1 VKKTLPRLILDALN
15 HPREKAFVERPN
27 GTSLT
32 VLSTAAMRDR
42 MAAVACALYD
52 RGIARG
58 DRVALI
64 SNNRLDWI
72 VADLGILA
80 AGGVCVPIFV
90 TSAADQLAYI
100 LRDSEPKLIFV
111 ETPEEAI
118 RVGALASHGTP
129 IIAFDGEGPTGFKA
143 FEARGTS
150 SFVSDPK
157 RFTRLHEAIA
167 PDDLA
172 VLIYTSGTTGE
183 PKGVMLTH
191 DNIASNAVDAWTYGL
206 LDIPAGGVG
215 LSVLPYAHIMEHTNM
230 FGFIYSGL
238 TYYVTVPERLLA
250 DLSEARPHVVC
261 VVPRI
266 LERVLA
272 GIAGRA
278 RTAGG
283 LRAKLVPWA
292 LRIGLAHAKAM
303 VDGPPPSKGL
313 RLQYA
318 LAQRLV
324 LRKIRPALGLDRL
337 RYFMSGSAALH
348 RDIALTFE
356 GAGMP
361 VCEGYGLTEA
371 SPVVSVNR
379 VIDNRYGTAGKP
391 IPRVTVRIADDG
403 EILVRGP
410 NVMKGYY
417 KRDESP
423 FTTDGWLKT
432 GDVGVLDSD
441 GYLSITDRKNELF
454 KTSAGKFIAPSRLE
468 TAIKRSVYVNQ
479 VMIVGEARSHPAALT
494 APNWSLVRKELGI
507 AEDVSGD
514 ILAVRPDV
522 REFMRHEVSAQTKE
536 FASFEQVR
544 AIALLPRE
552 LTMEDGEISPT
563 MKIRRRVVERKY
575 GDLIDS
581 AYGGGSL

>member
-1 VKKTLPRLILDALN
+1 
-15 HPREKAFVERPN
+15 
-27 GTSLT
+27 
-32 VLSTAAMRDR
+32 MRDR
-42 MAAVACALYD
+42 IAALACALYN
-52 RGIARG
+52 RGIALG

-72 VADLGILA
+72 AADLGILA
-80 AGGVCVPIFV
+80 TGGVCVPIFA
-90 TSAADQLAYI
+90 TSAADQLEYI
-100 LRDSEPKLIFV
+100 LRDCEPKLIFV
-111 ETPEEAI
+111 ETPEAAI
-118 RVGALASHGTP
+118 RVGALASHGIP
-129 IIAFDGEGPTGFKA
+129 IIAFDDEGPAGLKA
-143 FEARGTS
+143 FEASGAAS
-150 SFVSDPK
+150 YAADPK
-157 RFTRLHEAIA
+157 RFTHLHEAIA

-172 VLIYTSGTTGE
+172 VLIYTSGTTGQ

-206 LDIPAGGVG
+206 VNIPEGGVG
-215 LSVLPYAHIMEHTNM
+215 LSVLPFAHIMEHTNM
-230 FGFIYSGL
+230 IGFIFSGL
-238 TYYVTVPERLLA
+238 TYYVTVPDRLLA
-250 DLSEARPHVVC
+250 DLSEARPHVMC

-278 RTAGG
+278 RAAGG

-292 LRIGLAHAKAM
+292 LKVGLRRAKAM
-303 VDGPPPSKGL
+303 IDGPPPSERL
-313 RLQYA
+313 RLEYA

-337 RYFMSGSAALH
+337 CYFVSGSAPLH

-371 SPVVSVNR
+371 SPVVSFNR

-391 IPRVTVRIADDG
+391 IPRVMVRIADDG

-417 KRDESP
+417 KRDDSP
-423 FTTDGWLKT
+423 FTPDGWLKT
-432 GDVGVLDSD
+432 GDVGVLDAD

-468 TAIKRSVYVNQ
+468 TAIKRSVYVSQ
-479 VMIVGEARSHPAALT
+479 VMIVGEARSHPAALA
-494 APNWSLVRKELGI
+494 APNWPLVRKELGI
-507 AEDVSGD
+507 GEDVSGD
-514 ILAVRPDV
+514 VLAARPDV
-522 REFMRHEVSAQTKE
+522 REFMRREVSAQTKE
-536 FASFEQVR
+536 LASFEQVR
-544 AIALLPRE
+544 TVALLARE

-575 GDLIDS
+575 GDLIDA
-581 AYGGGSL
+581 AYTGGAGGP